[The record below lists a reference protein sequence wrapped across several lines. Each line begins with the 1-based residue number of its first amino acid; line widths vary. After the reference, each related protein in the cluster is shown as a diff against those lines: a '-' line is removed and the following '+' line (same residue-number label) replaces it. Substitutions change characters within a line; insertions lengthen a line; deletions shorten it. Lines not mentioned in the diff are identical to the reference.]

1 MIPHTNTKTIL
12 LPPIVSTAAM
22 TQCMSF
28 DRSGF
33 DYCTIDVIGGT
44 NVTTTQVFDTII
56 VSESDTITSP
66 TSMTAIVAL
75 SGSTATN
82 ATYGF
87 AIGSLSATTIGSVV
101 TLQFGLKK
109 RKKYI
114 GLTLLC
120 SAAGGS
126 AVIGAIAKLSR
137 AEEAPVTAAKK
148 DGVNLYDTAVCG
160 CLKLVT
166 EE

>member
-1 MIPHTNTKTIL
+1 MIPHTKTKTIL
-12 LPPIVSTAAM
+12 LPPIVSTNGM

-33 DYCTIDVIGGT
+33 DYCVIDVIGGT
-44 NVTTTQVFDTII
+44 NVTTTQVFSTIV

-66 TSMTAIVAL
+66 TSMDAIVAL

-87 AIGSLSATTIGSVV
+87 AIGSLSATTIGSVI
-101 TLQFGLKK
+101 TLQFDLKP

-114 GLTLLC
+114 GLTLTA

-137 AEEAPVTAAKK
+137 AEISPDTAALK

-166 EE
+166 A

>member
-1 MIPHTNTKTIL
+1 MIPHTKTKTIL

-44 NVTTTQVFDTII
+44 NTTTTQVFTTII

-66 TSMTAIVAL
+66 TSMTAIAEL
-75 SGSTATN
+75 SGSTATST
-82 ATYGF
+82 TYGF
-87 AIGSLSATTIGSVV
+87 AIPALSATSIGSVI
-101 TLQFGLKK
+101 TLQFDLKP

-114 GLTLLC
+114 GLTLLA

-126 AVIGAIAKLSR
+126 ALISAIAKLSR
-137 AEEAPVTAAKK
+137 AEESPDTADLK
-148 DGVNLYDTAVCG
+148 DGVNIYDTAVSG

-166 EE
+166 V

>member
-1 MIPHTNTKTIL
+1 MIPHTQTKTIL

-44 NVTTTQVFDTII
+44 NVTTTQVFSTII

-66 TSMTAIVAL
+66 TSMTAIAAL
-75 SGSTATN
+75 SGSTATST
-82 ATYGF
+82 TYGF
-87 AIGSLSATTIGSVV
+87 AIPSLSATSIGSVI
-101 TLQFGLKK
+101 TLQFDLKP

-114 GLTLLC
+114 GLTLTC

-126 AVIGAIAKLSR
+126 AVIGAIAKLLR
-137 AEEAPVTAAKK
+137 AEESPDTAVLK
-148 DGVNLYDTAVCG
+148 DGINLYDTAVSG

-166 EE
+166 A

>member
-1 MIPHTNTKTIL
+1 MINATQTKTIL

-44 NVTTTQVFDTII
+44 NVTTTQVFSTIV

-66 TSMTAIVAL
+66 TSMTAIVEL
-75 SGSTATN
+75 SGSTATST
-82 ATYGF
+82 TYGF
-87 AIGSLSATTIGSVV
+87 AIPVLAATSIGSVI
-101 TLQFGLKK
+101 TLQFDLKG

-114 GLTLLC
+114 GLTLTA

-137 AEEAPVTAAKK
+137 PELSPDTAALK
-148 DGVNLYDTAVCG
+148 DGINLYDTAVSG
-160 CLKLVT
+160 CIKLVT
-166 EE
+166 A